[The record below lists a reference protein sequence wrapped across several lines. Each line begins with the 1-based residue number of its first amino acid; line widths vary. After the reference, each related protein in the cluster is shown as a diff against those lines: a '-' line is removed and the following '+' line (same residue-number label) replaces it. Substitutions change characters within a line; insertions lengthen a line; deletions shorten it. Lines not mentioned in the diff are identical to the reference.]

1 MATQPHPA
9 PQSAPRSSWQPR
21 CTISSCWNDPE
32 ALAPYRSGVS
42 LHSHTS
48 MSEETMTFVHKFLG
62 LLPGL
67 PHIFAH
73 YQRRS
78 VDRGFQLDF
87 VRGHWRPPLVPRMA
101 FDLEAAQI
109 REAGLDPLVSLTDHD
124 TVAAP
129 QLLRSV
135 ASTRG
140 IPVSLEWTVPFGAT
154 EFHLGIHNLPSAE
167 AYAWMTRLAQYTAAA
182 TAPPGGEAS
191 TPNETPSGKPNQ
203 KPSGKP
209 NKEQLG
215 TLLAELDDTP
225 GVLIILNHPIWDLYK
240 IGADQHRRELA
251 RFLSSYGHCLHALEL
266 NGLRDGRENRAV
278 AKLAR
283 ETGHL
288 LISGGDR
295 HGTEPSACI
304 NLSHAR
310 NFREF
315 VDEIRLER
323 HSHVLFMPQYR
334 RPWEQR
340 ILHSTLDAVTDFP
353 DFPEG
358 WQRWD
363 ERAFHPNRHG
373 EMRPLSQLWPDGKAP
388 IPLRL
393 AVQLVRLGR
402 NQALSRAFSL
412 GFGEHIDAHA
422 ELELL

>member
-1 MATQPHPA
+1 MATQPPSAPKPA
-9 PQSAPRSSWQPR
+9 PKSPSQPR
-21 CTISSCWNDPE
+21 CKISSRWNDPE
-32 ALAPYRSGVS
+32 ALAPYSSGVS

-62 LLPGL
+62 MLPGL
-67 PHIFAH
+67 SHIFAH
-73 YQRRS
+73 YQRRGIDS
-78 VDRGFQLDF
+78 GFQLDF

-109 REAGLDPLVSLTDHD
+109 RSAGLDPLVSITDHD

-154 EFHLGIHNLPSAE
+154 EFHLGIHNLPSAD

-182 TAPPGGEAS
+182 AVPAAVQTS
-191 TPNETPSGKPNQ
+191 TDAGKSAQ
-203 KPSGKP
+203 KP

-215 TLLAELDDTP
+215 ALLAELDDTP
-225 GVLIILNHPIWDLYK
+225 GVLIVLNHPIWDLYK

-251 RFLSSYGHCLHALEL
+251 RFLSSFGHCMHALEL

-315 VDEIRLER
+315 VDEIRIER

-363 ERAFHPNRHG
+363 ERAFHPDRHG
-373 EMRPLSQLWPDGKAP
+373 EMRPLSQLWQDGKAP